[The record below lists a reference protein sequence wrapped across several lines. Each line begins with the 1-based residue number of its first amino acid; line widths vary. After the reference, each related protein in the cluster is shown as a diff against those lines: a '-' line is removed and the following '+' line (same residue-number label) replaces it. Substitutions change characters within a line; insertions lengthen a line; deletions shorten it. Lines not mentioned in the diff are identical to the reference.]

1 MGHRV
6 QPDKIVELLKSILVL
21 ALFFWSCGRT
31 PDRAA
36 HRPTFSG
43 SSDSLVVDSA
53 EAVFFSQ
60 DSLRMDQ
67 IKSALR
73 EQVYAS
79 LTHDCYFET
88 KYAQMVIQR
97 DRPSL
102 RIIYTST
109 HRWLIFKKK
118 DGTRA
123 RVDLNTINDLC
134 GLLLFDGSKDPLRA
148 NMPNIATDLWNYF
161 GRAGE

>member
-6 QPDKIVELLKSILVL
+6 QPDKIVELLRSILVL
-21 ALFFWSCGRT
+21 ALFFGSCGPA

-36 HRPTFSG
+36 RQPPPG
-43 SSDSLVVDSA
+43 GPADSLVVDSA

-60 DSLRMDQ
+60 DSLRMAQ
-67 IKSALR
+67 IKIALR

-88 KYAQMVIQR
+88 KYAQTVIQR

-102 RIIYTST
+102 RIIHTSA

-118 DGTRA
+118 DGTIA
-123 RVDLNTINDLC
+123 RVDLNAINDLC